1 MSSFPEFFF
10 EAIAPGT
17 KGVYQLS
24 LPFGGNVEKLV
35 EQINLASSGLSS
47 NAQMHSEIARWLQ
60 NGTLSLP
67 VLIARG
73 EASGETL
80 VVTSGVHGDEYE
92 GIEAGYRVFEA
103 LDPRQM
109 RGTFVCVPVVSLL
122 AFWLGTR
129 FNPVDSRNLARAFPG
144 TEGGSAT
151 EQLAAILLSR
161 VLRHATLYIDLH
173 SAGRN
178 YYMLTLCGYC
188 TVGSQSA
195 RAAEAASRFGAP
207 VIWKHPRIS
216 PGRTMSATL
225 DLEIPSLY
233 AEALGGGH
241 VRSEDIQ
248 VYTRGLRNLLQ
259 FMEIVTL
266 PAQVHPPPSPLRIGG
281 EGDLDDAINCRNSG
295 MFFSDLSI
303 GDRVK
308 EGDVLG
314 TVRGLDG
321 RILETVRASQ
331 SGVVVL
337 LRATPRLFGGELV
350 AALANEDKSVPSPPL
365 GSNVSSTR

>member
-1 MSSFPEFFF
+1 MTSFPEFFF
-10 EAIAPGT
+10 EEITPGT
-17 KGVYQLS
+17 KGVYQLG

-47 NAQMHSEIARWLQ
+47 NAQMHSEIARWVQ

-67 VLIARG
+67 VLVARG
-73 EASGETL
+73 EELGETL
-80 VVTSGVHGDEYE
+80 VVTSGIHGDEYE
-92 GIEAGYRVFEA
+92 GIEAVYRIFEA

-109 RGTFVCVPVVSLL
+109 RGTFVCVPVASLP

-129 FNPVDSRNLARAFPG
+129 CNPVDSRNLARVFPG
-144 TEGGSAT
+144 TDGGSAT
-151 EQLAAILLSR
+151 EQLAAILLNR
-161 VLRHATLYIDLH
+161 VLRHATLYVDLH

-178 YYMLTLCGYC
+178 YHMLTLCGYC

-207 VIWKHPRIS
+207 VIWQHPRIS

-233 AEALGGGH
+233 TEALGGGH

-248 VYTRGLRNLLQ
+248 VYTRGLCNLLQ
-259 FMEIVTL
+259 FLEIATL
-266 PAQVHPPPSPLRIGG
+266 AESIYPTLKPLRIGG
-281 EGDLDDAINCRNSG
+281 EGDLDDAINCRSSG
-295 MFFSDLSI
+295 MFFSDLAV

-314 TVRGLDG
+314 TIRGLDG
-321 RILETVRASQ
+321 QILETVRASQ
-331 SGVVVL
+331 SGVLVL

-350 AALANEDKSVPSPPL
+350 AVLANEDSSVPSLPL
-365 GSNVSSTR
+365 